1 MKKVK
6 KQQKN
11 YCKGLQTLINTDII
25 NIDAVKYGI

>member
-11 YCKGLQTLINTDII
+11 WCKGLQTLINTDII
-25 NIDAVKYGI
+25 NIDAEENGI